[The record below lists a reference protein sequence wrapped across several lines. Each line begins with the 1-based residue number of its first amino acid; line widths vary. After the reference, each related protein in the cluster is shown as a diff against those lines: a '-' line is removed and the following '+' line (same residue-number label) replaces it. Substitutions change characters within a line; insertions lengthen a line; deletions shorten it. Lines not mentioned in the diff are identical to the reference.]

1 MMALG
6 PFAFSSHL
14 LVGALSLIGWLVIA
28 QYYDKRYQLRLEPR
42 LWWIVISSLI
52 VGRMAF
58 VITYIEQYRQNVWS
72 ILAIRDGGFSLTW
85 AVATLISLVVFQ
97 VYRSPNY
104 RRYWIRLSSASLG
117 LTIGLILLSLWLFP
131 RPQELNTEY
140 LTLTDLE
147 GKTVAL
153 QNYQG
158 KPMVMNLWASWCAP
172 CRREMPVLQQAQQQ
186 YPDIHFVL
194 VNQGESRA
202 RIQQYLFE
210 EDLDLA
216 NVLSDVDS
224 TVLLALEGRALPT
237 TLFLNGAGQI
247 VATRVGELSQ
257 ASLQS
262 LLQRL
267 QKNSH

>member
-1 MMALG
+1 MAIG

-28 QYYDKRYQLRLEPR
+28 QYYDKRYQLSLEPQ
-42 LWWIVISSLI
+42 LWWMLISSLA

-58 VITYIEQYRQNVWS
+58 VLAYIQEYSHSLWS
-72 ILAIRDGGFSLTW
+72 VFAVRDGGFSLKW
-85 AVATLISLVVFQ
+85 ALITLLGLVALQS
-97 VYRSPNY
+97 YRSSA
-104 RRYWIRLSSASLG
+104 RRPYWIRLTGAG
-117 LTIGLILLSLWLFP
+117 FVLTTGLILLSLWFFP

-140 LTLTDLE
+140 LALTDLE
-147 GKTVAL
+147 GNAVAL

-202 RIQQYLFE
+202 RIQQFLFE
-210 EDLDLA
+210 EGLDLA